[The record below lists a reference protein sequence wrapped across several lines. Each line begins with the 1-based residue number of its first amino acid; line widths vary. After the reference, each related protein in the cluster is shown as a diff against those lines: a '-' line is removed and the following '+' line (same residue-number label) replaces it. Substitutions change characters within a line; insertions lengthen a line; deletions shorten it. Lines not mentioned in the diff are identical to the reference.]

1 MWWVSPGQSRRG
13 YRQSVSCAARAVI
26 GWSLVA
32 VCPLAGMAGILD
44 EEIPVGGEGG
54 KPGVTTEQSPED
66 RLDVRQALFQEE
78 YDSASDYGSYKRLGK
93 AMPHFISP
101 GNMLFPDLFQ
111 TNNLLFYER
120 FEAYK
125 DYLLGDAKPS
135 EVKDFIAEYVEKA
148 IEPQGWKAVW
158 HTDIFDVL
166 VEVTDVRHSEL
177 KVVAVP
183 CEPFL
188 CESRVSDLTREG
200 ITDLLEVKE
209 QKVPLQELFVVYDD
223 SGEFDQTALVVEH
236 VRFFYQHVWRPWDEE
251 EEDHMDYFVR
261 CCEPRL
267 RLHYDI
273 LEDRIPSGLVSE
285 HRKILSESEEVYTHF
300 NNLRNSLSSKDS
312 DCELDNVSMVEG
324 MKMDEK
330 MENLKRK
337 LKLIE
342 NPLLRYL
349 FCYQRNSGSY
359 NIKAKGP
366 RPSGGKVIHVV
377 STTMSVSTLQCLTA
391 ERLEPEAGNRNL
403 ELQFHGDPLE
413 AVNACYEGDLVII
426 CPGRYVVYGLISIVD
441 SIELEGYGLPDDVVI
456 EKRGKGDHFVD
467 CTGAQV
473 KISNVKFVQHEAVEG
488 ILTVH
493 SGKTELDNCVLQ
505 CETTG
510 VTVKKS
516 AELLMKYCDL
526 YGAKDFID
534 VVYDLPK
541 MVMEN
546 NIIHNNEGY
555 AVVLVK
561 PGASSEED
569 SVDPDDR
576 GGEPLDVKIK
586 EDEAKI
592 NPIPPLLTSPTDQEI
607 TVPERGECSDT
618 NEENETEGNVA
629 IASGECPPNPT
640 TIDKEAESNITEDNV
655 QYEPPVENEAAGNVI
670 AEDDFHYE
678 PPAMNEETEGND
690 TIAYELIA
698 NSRRKRAKNKKRLS
712 TLGITDVDEDK
723 LATQEMFM
731 SIVGNHF
738 KRNGKG
744 SFGTFLF

>member
-1 MWWVSPGQSRRG
+1 MEEL
-13 YRQSVSCAARAVI
+13 AV
-26 GWSLVA
+26 GRVKADL
-32 VCPLAGMAGILD
+32 
-44 EEIPVGGEGG
+44 PV
-54 KPGVTTEQSPED
+54 PSDQSPEG
-66 RLDVRQALFQEE
+66 RLDVRQVLFQDE
-78 YDSASDYGSYKRLGK
+78 DSASDYGSYKRLGK
-93 AMPHFISP
+93 TVPHFIST

-148 IEPQGWKAVW
+148 IEPEGWKAVW

-166 VEVTDVRHSEL
+166 VQVTDIQYVDL
-177 KVVAVP
+177 KAAVVL

-188 CESRVSDLTREG
+188 CESRVRDLTREG
-200 ITDLLEVKE
+200 ITNLLEVKE
-209 QKVPLQELFVVYDD
+209 QKVPLQELHVVFDD

-267 RLHYDI
+267 RFHYDV

-285 HRKILSESEEVYTHF
+285 YRKILSECEEVYMQF
-300 NNLRNSLSSKDS
+300 NNLRNALSYKDS
-312 DCELDNVSMVEG
+312 DSDSELDNVSMVEG

-359 NIKAKGP
+359 NVKSKGP
-366 RPSGGKVIHVV
+366 RPGGGRVIHVV
-377 STTMSVSTLQCLTA
+377 STTMSVSTLQCLT
-391 ERLEPEAGNRNL
+391 EDRLRPEAGSQNI
-403 ELQFHGDPLE
+403 ELQFHSDPLE
-413 AVNACYEGDLVII
+413 AVNTCYEGDLII
-426 CPGRYVVYGLISIVD
+426 VCPGRYVVYGLINIAD
-441 SIELEGYGLPDDVVI
+441 SIELEGYGLPDDIVI
-456 EKRGKGDHFVD
+456 EKMGKGDSFVD
-467 CTGAQV
+467 CTGAHV
-473 KISNVKFVQHEAVEG
+473 KISNVKFVQHEGVEG
-488 ILTVH
+488 IITVH
-493 SGKTELDNCVLQ
+493 SGKMELDNCVLQ
-505 CETTG
+505 CETAG

-526 YGAKDFID
+526 YGAKGAGLEIFPGSVCTLIGNGIHHCRDGILIKDFID
-534 VVYDLPK
+534 VVYDIPK
-541 MVMEN
+541 IIMEN
-546 NIIHNNEGY
+546 NNIHNNEGY

-561 PGASSEED
+561 PGPTLDKDSLESQNVGGLDENIREDDPIIPESTSPVNEEFNVCDGAEGTDATKSEELENNPTVESKEIED
-569 SVDPDDR
+569 T
-576 GGEPLDVKIK
+576 DVI
-586 EDEAKI
+586 
-592 NPIPPLLTSPTDQEI
+592 
-607 TVPERGECSDT
+607 T
-618 NEENETEGNVA
+618 NEETVGNDCK
-629 IASGECPPNPT
+629 SSDTFNPHP
-640 TIDKEAESNITEDNV
+640 TIV
-655 QYEPPVENEAAGNVI
+655 
-670 AEDDFHYE
+670 
-678 PPAMNEETEGND
+678 NEETEGND
-690 TIAYELIA
+690 TIANGLVAY
-698 NSRRKRAKNKKRLS
+698 SRRKKANKKRLS
-712 TLGITDVDEDK
+712 TLGITEADEDI
-723 LATQEMFM
+723 LVSQEMFM